1 MKIIFSKFRELCGVE
16 PLSYKSYCPMRGKHS
31 QRTCRAAVTLLT
43 LCTRTENRTR
53 ITRMKILG
61 PNR

>member
-16 PLSYKSYCPMRGKHS
+16 PLSYKSYCPMRGNIPKGLVVL
-31 QRTCRAAVTLLT
+31 AVTLLT